1 MLACHE
7 SQRAWLHAQQDLAQI
22 DEPMLTMARRAGEL
36 SGFRLAEGFRQHV
49 GQGYPPTNLL
59 RDLLGDLVRSAES

>member
-1 MLACHE
+1 MLA
-7 SQRAWLHAQQDLAQI
+7 
-22 DEPMLTMARRAGEL
+22 MARRAGEL